1 LFSCD
6 GCFILKAK
14 GIKMKKGLFTG
25 NEIVV
30 KAAIQA
36 GAQLMFGY
44 PITPSTEILESFA
57 EEAVSH
63 PELRFIQTEDEIS
76 AGFGVIGA
84 VLGGK
89 KAFTATAGPGTV
101 LMQDAISMAEA
112 MRLPFVGIITQRGGP
127 STGTVIYSQ
136 QEVTLTCFG
145 GNTEGLRF
153 VYSPSNLQDVYDLT
167 IAAFNSAWQYRFP
180 AFLLTDGYLAK
191 AKGEVRLHQPGY
203 LASTKEILGK
213 EETIVNIRN
222 TYSTEEELFA
232 VLKKNLADY
241 QKIAKRV
248 SRYRIYQKKRIDSL
262 IFAHGSVASACLAAC
277 EAKDGLALFQP
288 LTLRPF
294 PRQAAKHWAKKAKKI
309 FILES
314 SAGQF
319 ARLVKEAL
327 SGLPLNM
334 IECQRPALGI
344 TPKEV
349 LEWVR

>member
-1 LFSCD
+1 
-6 GCFILKAK
+6 
-14 GIKMKKGLFTG
+14 MEKGLFTG

-44 PITPSTEILESFA
+44 PITPSTEILEAFA
-57 EEAVSH
+57 EETLYH
-63 PELRFIQTEDEIS
+63 PELHLIQTEDEIS

-84 VLGGK
+84 ILGGK

-101 LMQDAISMAEA
+101 LMQDPISMAEA

-153 VYSPSNLQDVYDLT
+153 VYSPSNLQEIYDLT
-167 IAAFNSAWQYRFP
+167 IAAFNSAWKYRFP
-180 AFLLTDGYLAK
+180 AFLLTDGYLGK
-191 AKGEVRLHQPGY
+191 TKGEVCFYQPKH
-203 LASTKEILGK
+203 LIKTKKILGDEK
-213 EETIVNIRN
+213 TIVHIRN

-232 VLKKNLADY
+232 ILRRNLSEY
-241 QKIAKRV
+241 QRIAKKV
-248 SRYRIYQKKRIDSL
+248 SRYRVYRKRKEIDYL

-277 EAKDGLALFQP
+277 EAKTNLALFQP
-288 LTLRPF
+288 ITLRPF
-294 PRQAAKHWAKKAKKI
+294 PRQAAKFWAKKAKKL
-309 FILES
+309 FIIES

-327 SGLPLNM
+327 SGLALEI
-334 IECQRPALGI
+334 IEYQKPALGI
-344 TPKEV
+344 TPKEI